1 MLSPVLIVAQLF
13 TPRNTEK
20 EKNNN
25 NKKKNHARQFP
36 KSAISTLKT
45 LLLAL
50 PLYTRKQEKKV
61 CPSRNCGQIPLEFKK
76 KEKQKN
82 KTGMSW
88 MPTSTHSHILLLLA
102 KRFLSI
108 KNSFPF
114 KSSAQMLR
122 VNQHWAAAYSSW
134 CLCITLGTQV
144 APNCSVIRNQRNA
157 LYLSLIQRDTGGV
170 CVCVCVSWCGSHP
183 VLHTRNY
190 HWPCNEH
197 HTPNVAN
204 LGTGLLHLLKWH
216 KAERL
221 RDGHPSPTDLLSV
234 ELCGPYPRL

>member
-1 MLSPVLIVAQLF
+1 
-13 TPRNTEK
+13 
-20 EKNNN
+20 
-25 NKKKNHARQFP
+25 
-36 KSAISTLKT
+36 
-45 LLLAL
+45 
-50 PLYTRKQEKKV
+50 
-61 CPSRNCGQIPLEFKK
+61 
-76 KEKQKN
+76 
-82 KTGMSW
+82 MSW

-144 APNCSVIRNQRNA
+144 APNFSVIRNQRNT

-170 CVCVCVSWCGSHP
+170 CVCVSWCGSHP
-183 VLHTRNY
+183 VPHTRNY